1 VRSFEAHPYEGV
13 GWRLVEAQHK
23 VSTLKL
29 TDDLE
34 EQDLLERLIE
44 QCKPNIPAECRALD
58 YLLATPFRY
67 GAIYP
72 QGSRFR
78 RAGRTPG
85 VFYASEQPETAVA
98 ELAFYRL
105 LFFAE
110 SPQTPWP
117 VNPFEFTAFSVALKT
132 ARSLDLGAPPL
143 SDERAAWTSLT
154 DYAACQA
161 LADAARAAQIALIRY
176 ESVRA
181 PQRGQNLAVLD
192 CAAFA
197 DPRPLE
203 RRTWR
208 LRLGPTGAHAVCEFP
223 NARIGFGRTAFAADP
238 RMMGFAWERQRP
250 KNAGSPNSLT

>member
-1 VRSFEAHPYEGV
+1 VRSFEAQPYEGV
-13 GWRLVEAQHK
+13 GWRLVEAQHW

-34 EQDLLERLIE
+34 EQEILERLIE
-44 QCKPNIPAECRALD
+44 ETKPDIPAECRALD

-67 GAIYP
+67 GAVYP
-72 QGSRFR
+72 HGSRFR
-78 RAGRTPG
+78 RAGKTPG
-85 VFYASEQPETAVA
+85 VFYASEQAGTAVA

-132 ARSLDLGAPPL
+132 ARGVDLGAPPW
-143 SDERAAWTSLT
+143 SDERTTWTHLT

-161 LADAARAAQIALIRY
+161 LADAARGAQIALIRY
-176 ESVRA
+176 ESVRD
-181 PQRGQNLAVLD
+181 PRRGQNLAVLD

-197 DPRPLE
+197 EPHPLE

-208 LRLGPTGAHAVCEFP
+208 LKLGLFGVHALCEFP
-223 NARIGFGRTAFAADP
+223 VVRIGFDRAAFAVDP
-238 RMMGFAWERQRP
+238 RMAGFVWERR
-250 KNAGSPNSLT
+250 GG